1 MRIKPRWWIGVVV
14 FLAYAAWVMAAWIR
28 RDVDYRQI
36 ASEAN
41 LVAAVIQPL
50 GIAAAAL
57 AILLAWAGW
66 WRATLF
72 ETPRVR
78 RPVLLAMLLLAMLGF
93 IAATLW
99 SVDYSVI
106 PLRHLGLIATATL
119 LIGFCEEMV
128 SRGIVLV
135 SLRGSLRSE
144 AWAWFCSSALFGL
157 LHATN
162 AFFGVG
168 ALALLQVLLA
178 FCVGTGL
185 YLLRRLGGTLL
196 LPMLV
201 HAAWDFSTL
210 TSDLDQVDTGVAAFV
225 MMAVTYVLSLV
236 LVFVVLHGERA
247 QGGSKALRDS

>member
-14 FLAYAAWVMAAWIR
+14 LLVYAAWVMAAWIWR
-28 RDVDYRQI
+28 GVDYREI
-36 ASEAN
+36 ASESSI
-41 LVAAVIQPL
+41 VVAVIQPL
-50 GIAAAAL
+50 GIAAVLL
-57 AILLAWAGW
+57 AIFNTWAGW
-66 WRATLF
+66 WRATLI

-78 RPVLLAMLLLAMLGF
+78 QPALMALMLLVMLGF
-93 IAATLW
+93 IASMLW
-99 SVDYSVI
+99 SIDYGQI
-106 PLRHLGLIATATL
+106 AFRHLALIAAATL
-119 LIGFCEEMV
+119 LVGFCEEMV
-128 SRGIVLV
+128 TRGIVLV

-144 AWAWFCSSALFGL
+144 AWVWFCSSALFGL

-185 YLLRRLGGTLL
+185 YLLRRFSGTLL

-210 TSDLDQVDTGVAAFV
+210 SSDLDQQPTSMATFALMAA
-225 MMAVTYVLSLV
+225 TYVVSLV
-236 LVFVVLHGERA
+236 VVFFVLRRERV
-247 QGGSKALRDS
+247 